1 MNSNWQTCWPFFSNL
16 TYEVTLTSASEEEI
30 IYLEVVACEIEYV
43 SAKVPFC
50 QVDQLTVY
58 DGKPDCKLFI
68 LRINKFLEISP
79 STAFQAR
86 AVTGR
91 LLCLRRL
98 ENVLR
103 VPL

>member
-1 MNSNWQTCWPFFSNL
+1 MQVLRSDQHFERKAAGQVTINNIQESHEGDYMCVASNVAGNS
-16 TYEVTLTSASEEEI
+16 TYIVTIDVQGGFML
-30 IYLEVVACEIEYV
+30 
-43 SAKVPFC
+43 
-50 QVDQLTVY
+50 
-58 DGKPDCKLFI
+58 

-86 AVTGR
+86 AVTCR

-98 ENVLR
+98 ENTLR